1 MRRYVIDKVTT
12 TYVERITDE
21 LLEGTHEGYSTY
33 VAIKVDRMELG
44 NHNFVLKAD
53 M

>member
-1 MRRYVIDKVTT
+1 MRWFVIDKTVTACF
-12 TYVERITDE
+12 ERFTDK
-21 LLEGTHEGYSTY
+21 LFEGTHEGYPTY

-44 NHNFVLKAD
+44 NYNFVLKAD